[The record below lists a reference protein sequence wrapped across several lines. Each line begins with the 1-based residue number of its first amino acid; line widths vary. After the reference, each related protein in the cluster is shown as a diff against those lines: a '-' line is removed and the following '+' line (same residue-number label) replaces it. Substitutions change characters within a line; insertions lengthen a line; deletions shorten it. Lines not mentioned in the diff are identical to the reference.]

1 MLQRFHYI
9 TLIECTLETGR
20 THQIRVH
27 MQHIGHTLFNDARYG
42 GDQVLKGTTFTKY
55 KQFIMNC
62 FEACPRQALHAQSLG
77 FAHPADGRKMYFEAE
92 LPDDMK
98 AVIEKWERYVI
109 KVDPEEDPE

>member
-1 MLQRFHYI
+1 
-9 TLIECTLETGR
+9 
-20 THQIRVH
+20 
-27 MQHIGHTLFNDARYG
+27 
-42 GDQVLKGTTFTKY
+42 
-55 KQFIMNC
+55 MNC